1 MHPAM
6 ALWMWSMVMCRIWQA
21 TLMGKE
27 YRPEDDFLPAKA
39 APLFVRA
46 NAYLISDLANHPLP
60 DSLLGST
67 LRSLLDGERSRT
79 RDLILWLKVKTAA
92 WRAANRDRWEMFE
105 RG

>member
-39 APLFVRA
+39 APLFVSERLP
-46 NAYLISDLANHPLP
+46 YQRPRTIRFLIAFSIDFPISIGRREKPNSRSNSLAEGQDGGLACREPG
-60 DSLLGST
+60 SLG
-67 LRSLLDGERSRT
+67 D
-79 RDLILWLKVKTAA
+79 V
-92 WRAANRDRWEMFE
+92 
-105 RG
+105 